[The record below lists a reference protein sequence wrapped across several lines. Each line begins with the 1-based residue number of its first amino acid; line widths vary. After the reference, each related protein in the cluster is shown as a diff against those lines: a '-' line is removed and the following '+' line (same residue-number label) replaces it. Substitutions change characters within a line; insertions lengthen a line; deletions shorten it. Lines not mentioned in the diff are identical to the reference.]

1 MTVVRVMELVG
12 ESKRDWNEAIAHA
25 VKEASAA
32 VPNVTGVEVVNFTAS
47 VMNGQIVDYK
57 ANVKVAYVEDSR

>member
-25 VKEASAA
+25 VKEASTA
-32 VPNVTGVEVVNFTAS
+32 VPNVTGVEVVNFTAN